1 MSIDSIEQKVID
13 IALFDEGLLD
23 SFATIQM
30 VLALEEGFGLHLEIS
45 EFSREQMATPA
56 KIARTIGGML
66 S

>member
-1 MSIDSIEQKVID
+1 MEERTSACWVLASSSWAEELEV
-13 IALFDEGLLD
+13 LEELEEL
-23 SFATIQM
+23 

>member
-1 MSIDSIEQKVID
+1 
-13 IALFDEGLLD
+13 
-23 SFATIQM
+23 M